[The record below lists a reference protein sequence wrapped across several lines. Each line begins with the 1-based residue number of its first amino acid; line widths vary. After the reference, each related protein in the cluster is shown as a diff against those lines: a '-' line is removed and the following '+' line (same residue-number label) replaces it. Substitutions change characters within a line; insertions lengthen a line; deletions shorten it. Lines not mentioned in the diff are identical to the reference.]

1 LKANLEWIEG
11 IAILIAVI
19 VVVFVTAF
27 NDWRKEKQF
36 RSLQNRI
43 EKDNL
48 TSVIRN
54 GQITRV
60 NIKELVVG
68 DVACI
73 KYGDSVPADGIVI
86 TSSDLKV
93 DESSLTGETNL
104 VKKNE
109 YDFLLL
115 AGILNIN

>member
-1 LKANLEWIEG
+1 M
-11 IAILIAVI
+11 I
-19 VVVFVTAF
+19 VVVVVTAF

-54 GQITRV
+54 GQIIRI
-60 NIKELVVG
+60 NIKEIVVG
-68 DVACI
+68 DVVCV
-73 KYGDSVPADGIVI
+73 KYGDSVPSDGVVI
-86 TSSDLKV
+86 NSSDLKV
-93 DESSLTGETNL
+93 DESSLTGETDL

-109 YDFLLL
+109 YDVLLL
-115 AGILNIN
+115 AGISIFYI